1 MPLRRKSPN
10 ITTPLNQQHQRTRT
24 NPPRRHP
31 LPRPPNLIA
40 LSPPKFTFRSTS
52 HQLILPTPIQ
62 AAVLIEPPPR
72 DLRTLFVR
80 EEATRGGERDGTG
93 GVGRDLEVLA
103 RGHGRVVGGEEE
115 GGGGGGRAEE
125 DEGLGGGHEVGGA
138 DPEGAWVWGV
148 SGYME
153 EEEGA
158 GVAGNVMGMVGRL
171 KGGMEDLPLA

>member
-1 MPLRRKSPN
+1 M
-10 ITTPLNQQHQRTRT
+10 
-24 NPPRRHP
+24 
-31 LPRPPNLIA
+31 
-40 LSPPKFTFRSTS
+40 
-52 HQLILPTPIQ
+52 
-62 AAVLIEPPPR
+62 
-72 DLRTLFVR
+72 R

-115 GGGGGGRAEE
+115 GGGGGRRAEQ

-148 SGYME
+148 SGYV

-171 KGGMEDLPLA
+171 RCGMEDLPLA